1 MAAEG
6 TSTAFIV
13 SAVCFLLTFGSCFV
27 VPSIGQ
33 EIGYFKTG
41 EYDILM
47 PMMLGAFLFLPLA
60 FGLGG
65 AAPLPAARSASRRDL
80 PPREGAN
87 ASSRAFLIHVKLLGL
102 HVPRMVLAALAPPHT
117 GDLWERHTL

>member
-13 SAVCFLLTFGSCFV
+13 SAVFFLLTFGSCFV

-33 EIGYFKTG
+33 ETGYYSANG

-47 PMMLGAFLFLPLA
+47 PMMLGAFIFLPLGCL
-60 FGLGG
+60 FLLGG
-65 AAPLPAARSASRRDL
+65 LVASLFPSKDETPEEDNEQNDKL
-80 PPREGAN
+80 GN
-87 ASSRAFLIHVKLLGL
+87 AILLGTICGATIIIFI
-102 HVPRMVLAALAPPHT
+102 VRT
-117 GDLWERHTL
+117 WR

>member
-6 TSTAFIV
+6 TSTVLIV

-27 VPSIGQ
+27 APSIGQ

-47 PMMLGAFLFLPLA
+47 PMMLGAFLFLPLG
-60 FGLGG
+60 FLFLLGG
-65 AAPLPAARSASRRDL
+65 VIGSFFPSKDQGA
-80 PPREGAN
+80 EGEKEQN
-87 ASSRAFLIHVKLLGL
+87 QKSSISVYWFIFTPMLTFIAFFIFLLGQG
-102 HVPRMVLAALAPPHT
+102 AI
-117 GDLWERHTL
+117 